1 VASVVAERD
10 PQVASGWVAG
20 FPEGELRNQAASAVS
35 LKWSE
40 SNPEAAARWLS
51 SFGNQQLLELG
62 LQAFGRRWLQS
73 DAARAAEWIRN
84 APISRQVRDYL
95 LPGG

>member
-1 VASVVAERD
+1 
-10 PQVASGWVAG
+10 
-20 FPEGELRNQAASAVS
+20 
-35 LKWSE
+35 
-40 SNPEAAARWLS
+40 
-51 SFGNQQLLELG
+51 
-62 LQAFGRRWLQS
+62 LQS